1 MIETL
6 MIMRLSRVST
16 HIFLLKSVL
25 MLVLLLIRKS
35 LGGDLFAGSVLLL
48 SVLVVFEGGEGR
60 ID

>member
-6 MIMRLSRVST
+6 MIMGLSRVST

-35 LGGDLFAGSVLLL
+35 LGGGLLAGGVLLL